1 MNEDFT
7 LLIKAPG
14 YKKNEI
20 NIEFEEGYIL
30 ISAFNEKF
38 GSSKATQVL
47 PENIDVDNATAK
59 LEDGIL
65 EINIPFRQKQKKMLQ
80 IQ

>member
-1 MNEDFT
+1 
-7 LLIKAPG
+7 
-14 YKKNEI
+14 
-20 NIEFEEGYIL
+20 
-30 ISAFNEKF
+30 
-38 GSSKATQVL
+38 L